1 LRKLRGNSIGREVR
15 TIRRSLS
22 SIGTALGR
30 VLSALGQANTVDS
43 NRVARPTRKLRLSPA
58 RRAALKLQGQ
68 YMGYI
73 RTLKPRAKAQV
84 RAARERK
91 GVQAAIVLAKRLAK
105 A

>member
-1 LRKLRGNSIGREVR
+1 MPRLRDNTIRREFR
-15 TIRRSLS
+15 TIRRSVS
-22 SIGTALGR
+22 SIGTAVQRLVAALER
-30 VLSALGQANTVDS
+30 ASAAQSERA
-43 NRVARPTRKLRLSPA
+43 ARPRRKLKLSPA

-84 RAARERK
+84 RALREKK
-91 GVQAAIVLAKRLAK
+91 GVQSAIALARRLAR